1 MGRNK
6 TRKSVMERK
15 ELNNADMEIIKKI
28 AH

>member
-6 TRKSVMERK
+6 TQKSVMERK

>member
-6 TRKSVMERK
+6 TQKSVMERE